1 MSIEF
6 RRRGKNWFT
15 AMGVL
20 FIIMGLIVIAR
31 NLIIWGPEFVL
42 DFLLNSEARNLIIWG
57 PDFVLDFLLNS
68 EITNEKISFGMFA
81 FGGFMIILGFR
92 KYD

>member
-1 MSIEF
+1 MSHEF

-20 FIIMGLIVIAR
+20 FIIMGLIVITR

-42 DFLLNSEARNLIIWG
+42 DFLLNS
-57 PDFVLDFLLNS
+57 D
-68 EITNEKISFGMFA
+68 ITNEKISFGMFA

-92 KYD
+92 KHE

>member
-42 DFLLNSEARNLIIWG
+42 DFLLNSE
-57 PDFVLDFLLNS
+57 
-68 EITNEKISFGMFA
+68 ITNEKISFGMFA

-92 KYD
+92 KHN

>member
-6 RRRGKNWFT
+6 RRSGKNWFT

-42 DFLLNSEARNLIIWG
+42 DFLLNSE
-57 PDFVLDFLLNS
+57 
-68 EITNEKISFGMFA
+68 ITNEKISFGMFA

>member
-1 MSIEF
+1 MSHEF
-6 RRRGKNWFT
+6 RRRGQNWFT

-42 DFLLNSEARNLIIWG
+42 DFLLNSE
-57 PDFVLDFLLNS
+57 
-68 EITNEKISFGMFA
+68 ITNEKISFGMFA